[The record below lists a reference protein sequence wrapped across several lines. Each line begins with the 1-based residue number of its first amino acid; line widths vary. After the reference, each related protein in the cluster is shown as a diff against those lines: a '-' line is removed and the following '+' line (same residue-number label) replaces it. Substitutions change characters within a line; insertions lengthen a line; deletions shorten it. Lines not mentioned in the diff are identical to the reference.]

1 MIKSF
6 KHKGLE
12 RFYKSGSTSGI
23 QAAHSSRLRRQLFAL
38 SKAKKPSD
46 MSAPGWDLHPLKGN
60 EAGVWSVSVNGNWR
74 MTFRFDED
82 GDAVL
87 VDYRDY
93 H

>member
-12 RFYKSGSTSGI
+12 RFYKTSSTAGI
-23 QAAHSSRLRRQLFAL
+23 QAMHASRLRLQLFAL

-46 MSAPGWDLHPLKGN
+46 MSAPGWDLHPMKGK
-60 EAGVWSVSVNGNWR
+60 EKGVWSVSVSGNWR
-74 MTFRFDED
+74 MTFCFDDD